1 MPSASGDRGLGT
13 RDSGRDLPLRIG
25 GEEVTTGRWIEVH
38 SPWSGELLARVAK
51 AGPTEVER
59 AIAAAAE
66 GFEETRA
73 LPAYRRAEI
82 LRRFRDEL
90 EARRGELVAAIVGEA
105 GKPVRYATAEVDRG
119 LTTVRLASEEAT
131 RLPGD
136 VVPVD
141 IEPRGEG
148 AFCAVRRFP
157 VGPVAAITPFNF
169 PLNLALHKVAPALA
183 AGNPVILKPSPRTPM
198 TADLL
203 ARAVESSGW
212 PAKSFSLLHA
222 DPDVARPL
230 WTDARI
236 RCVSFTGSDTV
247 GWKIKAEAARQKV
260 ILELGGN
267 AAAIVGEDA
276 DVADAAGKL
285 ATSAFA
291 YAGQVCI
298 KAQRLFVAR
307 PVYDR
312 FLTALL
318 DAAKAIEPSDPAS
331 PSAVLG
337 PMIDSE
343 SADRVASWIEEA
355 EEGGAKLLL
364 PARREGSRL
373 WPVVAA
379 DVPVGAKLRDREIFG
394 PVATVE
400 PYDRFEDALARAN
413 DSPYGLQA
421 SVFTRDIGRVMKAF
435 DRLDVGGVIVN
446 EAPTLRIDNFPYGGT
461 KASGFGREGV
471 RYAIEEMTEPR
482 TLFLKP

>member
-1 MPSASGDRGLGT
+1 VTA
-13 RDSGRDLPLRIG
+13 RDLPLRIA
-25 GEEVTTGRWIEVH
+25 GEEIATGAWIDVR
-38 SPWSGELLARVAK
+38 SPWSGELFARVAK
-51 AGPTEVER
+51 AGPPEVER

-66 GFEETRA
+66 GFGETRA

-82 LRRFRDEL
+82 LRRLSHEL
-90 EARRGELVAAIVGEA
+90 EVRRTELVSTIVAEA
-105 GKPVRYATAEVDRG
+105 GKPVRYAEAEVDRG

-131 RLPGD
+131 RLEGE

-183 AGNPVILKPSPRTPM
+183 AGNPVILKPSPRTPV

-203 ARAVESSGW
+203 ARAVETSGW
-212 PAKSFSLLHA
+212 PKKAFSLVHA

-230 WTDARI
+230 WTDDRI
-236 RCVSFTGSDTV
+236 RCVSFTGSDAV
-247 GWKIKAEAARQKV
+247 GWKIKGEAARKKV

-267 AAAIVGEDA
+267 AAAIVCEDA
-276 DVADAAGKL
+276 NVEDAAAKL
-285 ATSAFA
+285 ATAAFA

-298 KAQRLFVAR
+298 KAQRLFVSR

-312 FLTALL
+312 FV
-318 DAAKAIEPSDPAS
+318 DAFLAATKKMEPSDPAE

-337 PMIDSE
+337 PMID
-343 SADRVASWIEEA
+343 ADNAERVTSWVAEA
-355 EEGGAKLLL
+355 ERGGAKLLL
-364 PARREGSRL
+364 PVRRDGARL
-373 WPVVAA
+373 WPVVATN
-379 DVPVGAKLRDREIFG
+379 VPDGAKLRDREVFG

-400 PYDRFEDALARAN
+400 PYDLFEDALASAN
-413 DSPYGLQA
+413 DSAYGLQA
-421 SVFTRDIGRVMKAF
+421 SVFTRDIGRTMRAF
-435 DRLDVGGVIVN
+435 EDLEVGGVIVN
-446 EAPTLRIDNFPYGGT
+446 EAPTMRIDNFPYGGT
-461 KASGFGREGV
+461 KASGSGREGV

-482 TLFLKP
+482 VLFLKA